1 MLYHPRRISV
11 DTTHLAIALVAMA
24 LVADD
29 VDILPAM
36 LSPVLSPK
44 AVLHDERPVSQD
56 THSQDTHR
64 SVKISQ
70 DQSRYTQSR
79 QKLARQNS
87 LGTERIVAVLTQVAL
102 RDDAEVVVDEEKRRV
117 AAEVAAQQGSVAVV
131 LSCVQVRND
140 RRIDIQV
147 IAASGAVR
155 EALPVVQDGVQRGL
169 GHEKNPDP

>member
-44 AVLHDERPVSQD
+44 AVLHDDCPVRCNVYI
-56 THSQDTHR
+56 H
-64 SVKISQ
+64 
-70 DQSRYTQSR
+70 SRYTQSR

-117 AAEVAAQQGSVAVV
+117 AAEVAAQQGAVTVV
-131 LSCVQVRND
+131 LSCVPVGDD
-140 RRIDIQV
+140 RRIDVQV
-147 IAASGAVR
+147 IAASGASQER
-155 EALPVVQDGVQRGL
+155 QASHDATSRACTTSKRLADT
-169 GHEKNPDP
+169 

>member
-56 THSQDTHR
+56 THSQDTHS

-117 AAEVAAQQGSVAVV
+117 VAQVAAQQGTVTEV
-131 LSCVQVRND
+131 LSCVHVGDD
-140 RRIDIQV
+140 RRIDVQV

-155 EALPVVQDGVQRGL
+155 EALPVVQDGV
-169 GHEKNPDP
+169 